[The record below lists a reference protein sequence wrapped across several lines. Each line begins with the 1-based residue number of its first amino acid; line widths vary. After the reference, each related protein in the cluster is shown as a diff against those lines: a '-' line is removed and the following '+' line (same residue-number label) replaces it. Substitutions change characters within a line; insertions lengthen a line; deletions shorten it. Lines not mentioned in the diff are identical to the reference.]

1 MKNGFSKRSSVRR
14 QSTLYRWIILGCIT
28 LTIPIICAVINFF
41 INKNLIERK
50 INQVN
55 DFVLQNI
62 KYNIDTHM
70 DDILQTAHY
79 YLMNPDY
86 SLYAFSTKDEDLFN
100 SRMHDCY
107 KSMRLFQCAN
117 PDIEVMIYLKDRD
130 YLITSSTANQLSYIH
145 NTMISRG
152 RISVNMDTL
161 RQQLTVEQK
170 GFRISDTMSYK
181 KYGKENL
188 VYAMPLLESDL
199 QNCGYLIVSIPTKF
213 IAQLMKSEANLGNS
227 ILILDENDRVLGQY
241 GEKLKLDKDKF
252 ETKIKTKQKKDR
264 LLFEV
269 GGEKYVGAST
279 TSDITGWKYIACMP
293 EKVLMSEVTRNR
305 NINLL
310 VVLIGTVIGVAAVIV
325 LQRRN
330 YRPVRQLM
338 EILPKRGEDQDD
350 EFVTVEKSLRNL
362 YRENQTMQD
371 SMEKRFEY
379 DRELALLSIMKGK
392 TSFFRKLGEEELLGA
407 GYREKHF
414 AFVTIG
420 MQNTDSGP
428 ASEIT
433 TDQEM
438 LSFVIDNIT
447 KELFDNKFQYL
458 KTQDDILLVLLFFID
473 SGQEEKWKEIS
484 MEKFRWLNEFFQ
496 KRLESDLTVTIGEIF
511 DTFDYV
517 ESAYAEITEANEQR
531 YYTQPDG
538 VIRAETVE
546 KVDVTSVGRLEY
558 YGKKFGEVARTADM
572 IRGKEISLG
581 LFEEVKNSGK
591 GFNANLYYVLAI
603 VNHVLM
609 LSQDLIR
616 NREIQEDAVWAV
628 LRKMRTSETLC
639 GLQNGFSDFL
649 RLICRA
655 VDQDNKESGTLSSS
669 IREFV
674 KERYSDSNVNISAIA
689 DEMKITPRYMSRIF
703 KEQTGVNLLDY
714 INDVRIEHAKKFLST
729 TDMTVEEITEKV
741 GFTNSRTFRRNFRKA
756 AGMTAADY
764 KIMTDKM

>member
-392 TSFFRKLGEEELLGA
+392 TSFFRKLGEEELLGSH
-407 GYREKHF
+407 YREKHF

-674 KERYSDSNVNISAIA
+674 KEHYSDSNVNISAIA

-741 GFTNSRTFRRNFRKA
+741 GFTNSRTFRGRNDC
-756 AGMTAADY
+756 G
-764 KIMTDKM
+764 